1 MRQLPADLDGG
12 LSNPSQAPIWLLRLQ
27 GGFGSFNF
35 CSHTPL
41 SDFAGEAWEQSN
53 FTVKGPD
60 ARAGGGVTASVDVTH
75 HDALIT
81 AFLTGS
87 WASVSADLYF
97 TYFRGAD
104 LANPVLLLSGEVSG
118 MSLKGKQVSLQL
130 SAGGNRSG
138 ITPWI
143 RIAPPV
149 FNWLTARGT
158 VLTWG
163 VDKIVLDRGL

>member
-12 LSNPSQAPIWLLRLQ
+12 LSNPSQAPIWLLKLQ
-27 GGFGSFNF
+27 GAFGTFSL

-41 SDFAGEAWEQSN
+41 SSFAEESWEQAN

-81 AFLTGS
+81 AFLTQS
-87 WASVSADLYF
+87 WTDTSALLYF
-97 TYFRGAD
+97 TYYRGND
-104 LANPVLLLSGEVSG
+104 LVDPVLLLSGEVSG
-118 MSLKGKQVSLQL
+118 MTLKGKQIGLQL
-130 SAGGNRSG
+130 TAGGNRSG
-138 ITPWI
+138 VTPWI
-143 RIAPPV
+143 RIAPPT

-163 VDKIVLDRGL
+163 VDKIVLDKGQ